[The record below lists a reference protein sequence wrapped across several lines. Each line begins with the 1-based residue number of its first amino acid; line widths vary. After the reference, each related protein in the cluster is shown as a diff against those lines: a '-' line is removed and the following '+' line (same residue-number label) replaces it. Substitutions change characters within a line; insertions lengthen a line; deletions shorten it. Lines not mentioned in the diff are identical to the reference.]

1 VCQFCALKTFR
12 ATVQLLQSE
21 VEGLR
26 SELADARALIKQQP
40 ALPQGTQGSY
50 EAKSYAA
57 AVSSDEEKR
66 CSIQGQG
73 KRKKQGKPAAPS
85 GHGNSESVGNSQS
98 PRQHTVANKGPRVRV
113 EGARRVWGTMKHTTT
128 KSIKNAISR
137 FCKIEGL
144 NIKRKVHSNP
154 SSKKESWWFVV
165 HANEVLLSELDNKWN
180 SVNLQTSWVL
190 QHCSKPADTASPTN
204 DSSTDGSDITSKTST
219 YQKKS
224 P

>member
-1 VCQFCALKTFR
+1 MPKSSSQTPLKTCDLCCDTLEPNQDTLLCEGGCGCNVHRYCAGVTRNHYAELTASTTPFVCQFCALKTFR

-57 AVSSDEEKR
+57 AASSDEEKR

-98 PRQHTVANKGPRVRV
+98 PRPLLC
-113 EGARRVWGTMKHTTT
+113 W
-128 KSIKNAISR
+128 
-137 FCKIEGL
+137 
-144 NIKRKVHSNP
+144 SNEEP
-154 SSKKESWWFVV
+154 
-165 HANEVLLSELDNKWN
+165 LR
-180 SVNLQTSWVL
+180 
-190 QHCSKPADTASPTN
+190 
-204 DSSTDGSDITSKTST
+204 
-219 YQKKS
+219 
-224 P
+224 